1 MRRMHTLR
9 RLIAADRWPWTWS
22 VILLAWGLIQPH
34 AWIAAVQI
42 AAGLAVTGTAVEI
55 ADRARRDRW
64 QLAGCASIATGAAHL
79 LGVGWHLV
87 LLAAALAVIA
97 WRVGDRTPGA
107 QRAPRI
113 DRRAARRADRDA
125 RHDAADAAEAWR

>member
-1 MRRMHTLR
+1 MHTLR
-9 RLIAADRWPWTWS
+9 RLFAADRWPWTWS
-22 VILLAWGLIQPH
+22 VFLLAWGLIQPH
-34 AWIAAVQI
+34 AWIA
-42 AAGLAVTGTAVEI
+42 AVEI

-79 LGVGWHLV
+79 VGVGWHLV